1 MRGDAPVVVAGV
13 EEGSLAEVGDS
24 RSVSAHFNHHH
35 SLLQLSCMLPGD
47 YLIGIDGTDVR
58 WE

>member
-24 RSVSAHFNHHH
+24 GSVSAHFNHHH

-58 WE
+58 